1 LPLTVRRIVLC
12 VMLPQPSLRCKL
24 RGRLSKDTV
33 CVQTCKRGHPALQRV
48 ARFMNSEARQMSFYT
63 ATAIFRRR
71 GRLTGFRS
79 ARNIVRV
86 RTK

>member
-1 LPLTVRRIVLC
+1 
-12 VMLPQPSLRCKL
+12 MLPGVLVALQNFAPDASE
-24 RGRLSKDTV
+24 DTV
-33 CVQTCKRGHPALQRV
+33 CVQTCKRRALQRV
-48 ARFMNSEARQMSFYT
+48 ARFMNSGARQMSFY
-63 ATAIFRRR
+63 AASQVFRRR